1 MKIKIMKKNLLIFL
15 CASILFACNQSAS
28 NTESESSET
37 HSSMSDTVLSLN
49 NGAKWKA
56 DSITNHNVIRLK
68 NTADMF
74 RVKPFPSL
82 ASYQLLGSDLANDAD
97 TMIQQCVMKGA
108 DHEALHKWLHP
119 VLSETSQLKNI
130 TDTAAARKIFDS
142 LDKRIYEYHQYFE

>member
-1 MKIKIMKKNLLIFL
+1 MKANVLIFL
-15 CASILFACNQSAS
+15 CATILYACNQSAS
-28 NTESESSET
+28 NTESQSSET
-37 HSSMSDTVLSLN
+37 HSSIADTVLSLN

-74 RVKPFPSL
+74 RVKPFPSME
-82 ASYQLLGSDLANDAD
+82 SYQLLGSDLANDAD
-97 TMIQQCVMKGA
+97 TMIQQCAMKGA

-119 VLSETSQLKNI
+119 ILFQTGQLKNI

-142 LDKRIYEYHQYFE
+142 VDKRIDEYQQYFE